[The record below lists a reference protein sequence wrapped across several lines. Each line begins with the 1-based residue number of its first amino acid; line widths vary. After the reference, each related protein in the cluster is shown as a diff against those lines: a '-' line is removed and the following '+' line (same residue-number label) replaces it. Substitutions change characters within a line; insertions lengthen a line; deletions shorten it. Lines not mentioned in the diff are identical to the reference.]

1 MKPLPTLSG
10 TQYPGDMPWGMKV
23 ATNRGFGVAAVCAS
37 SVAAGTIASSS
48 GRASVTPVPRR
59 KVRRGM
65 CFFAINMGPSL
76 SMLNERRFAAPTSA
90 PLMLFWNGALLTTP
104 STSVEKR

>member
-10 TQYPGDMPWGMKV
+10 TQYPGDIPWGMNV
-23 ATNRGFGVAAVCAS
+23 ATNRGFGVAAVCARRRRRHHR
-37 SVAAGTIASSS
+37 VQQRQGK
-48 GRASVTPVPRR
+48 RRPVPRK

-65 CFFAINMGPSL
+65 CFFAMNMVS
-76 SMLNERRFAAPTSA
+76 SFAAQRAAVCRATSA
-90 PLMLFWNGALLTTP
+90 PLMLFWNGALLTML